1 MANSKQA
8 AKRAK
13 QADKQRAANAG
24 LRTQLRSAIKKVQ
37 KAIAAGD
44 AKAAEAVLRSEQST
58 IDAIADK
65 KIIHKNK
72 AARHKSRLAQQ
83 VKALAGRAA

>member
-13 QADKQRAANAG
+13 QAAKHRATNMG
-24 LRTQLRSAIKKVQ
+24 LRTTLRTAIKKV
-37 KAIAAGD
+37 KVAIAAGD
-44 AKAAEAVLRSEQST
+44 AKAAQAAFDANVST
-58 IDAIADK
+58 IDSIADK

-72 AARHKSRLAQQ
+72 AARHKSRLAHQ
-83 VKALAGRAA
+83 VKALAGRA

>member
-13 QADKQRAANAG
+13 QAAKQRTANMG
-24 LRTQLRSAIKKVQ
+24 LRTTLRTAIKKV
-37 KAIAAGD
+37 KAAIASGD
-44 AKAAEAVLRSEQST
+44 AKAAQAALDANVST
-58 IDAIADK
+58 IDRIADK

-72 AARHKSRLAQQ
+72 AARHKSRLSAHI
-83 VKALAGRAA
+83 KALKQA

>member
-13 QADKQRAANAG
+13 QADKQRTANAG
-24 LRTQLRSAIKKVQ
+24 LRTTLRTAIKKV
-37 KAIAAGD
+37 KTAIAAGD
-44 AKAAEAVLRSEQST
+44 AKAAQTAFDENVST
-58 IDAIADK
+58 IDRIADK

-72 AARHKSRLAQQ
+72 ASRHKSRLAQQ
-83 VKALAGRAA
+83 VKALAGRA

>member
-13 QADKQRAANAG
+13 QSTKQRVVNAG

-37 KAIAAGD
+37 KAIASGD
-44 AKAAEAVLRSEQST
+44 AKAAEATLRAEQPT

-65 KIIHKNK
+65 RIIHKNK

-83 VKALAGRAA
+83 VKALSPRT

>member
-24 LRTQLRSAIKKVQ
+24 LRTQLRTAIKKVQ
-37 KAIAAGD
+37 KAIAGGD
-44 AKAAEAVLRSEQST
+44 AKAAEAALRSEQST

-72 AARHKSRLAQQ
+72 ASRHKSRLAQQ
-83 VKALAGRAA
+83 VKALSART

>member
-13 QADKQRAANAG
+13 KSIKQRATNMS
-24 LRTQLRSAIKKVQ
+24 LRTRLRSAIKKVQ
-37 KAIAAGD
+37 KAIASGDKAG
-44 AKAAEAVLRSEQST
+44 AEATLRAEQPT
-58 IDAIADK
+58 IDSIADK
-65 KIIHKNK
+65 RIIHKNK

-83 VKALAGRAA
+83 VKALGART

>member
-13 QADKQRAANAG
+13 QSDKQRTVNAG
-24 LRTQLRSAIKKVQ
+24 LRTKLRSAIKKVQ
-37 KAIAAGD
+37 KAIASGD
-44 AKAAEAVLRSEQST
+44 AAAAEATLRSEQPT

-65 KIIHKNK
+65 RIIHKNT
-72 AARHKSRLAQQ
+72 ASRAKSRLSAA
-83 VKALAGRAA
+83 VKAMA